1 MAALIIPG
9 SFKTSELGPEWIPK
23 KRVRDLPLNGGRGWQ
38 SNGGPH
44 RGHPLRALPYRL
56 EVLLPEQEIS
66 LVRIHIAGI
75 FALWADVELEPKGSR
90 GASIQLLDSEEEVLY
105 HLDLISGRHYGDS
118 LTFPAGCRLNGD
130 GSSLEMIDNLNIQGI
145 DHRIDLLTLDVHLD
159 QKPET
164 FILRDLGTPASFV
177 IFEVLFEF
185 GGKGVCP
192 FRSQNSGVSLAEIVS
207 IIRVGDRI
215 RFSKAI
221 EQLELGIQKTGHDL
235 DEARSLALTFL
246 AIISA
251 ALLELDAPRGLHHFQ
266 LEAARR
272 LDCQDTVYAIAE
284 ESRKLIYQITEHIFP
299 IGDASGS
306 PLIDRALVYIDR
318 YYAREIGD
326 QHVADHLGLSNSH
339 FRFLFKEATGQPFH
353 KYLVLLRLERARHM
367 ILQTD
372 MSVNQVAQSVG
383 FQNIAHFSRTFTKRY
398 GLPPSGLRSARI
410 H

>member
-1 MAALIIPG
+1 MGTLIIPG
-9 SFKTSELGPEWIPK
+9 SFKTFELGQEWIPK
-23 KRVRDLPLNGGRGWQ
+23 KKIRDLPLTGGWGWQ

-44 RGHPLRALPYRL
+44 RGHPLRALPYSL
-56 EVLLPEQEIS
+56 EVPLPQEEMN
-66 LVRIHIAGI
+66 LVRIHIAGV
-75 FALWADVELEPKGSR
+75 FALWANEELEPKGSR
-90 GASIQLLDSEEEVLY
+90 GACIQLLDFESKVLH

-118 LTFPAGCRLNGD
+118 LTFPTGCRLNGD
-130 GSSLEMIDNLNIQGI
+130 GSSLEMIDTLNIQGI
-145 DHRIDLLTLDVHLD
+145 NHRIDLLTLDVHLD
-159 QKPET
+159 QKPKY
-164 FILRDLGTPASFV
+164 FVLKDLGTPASFV
-177 IFEVLFEF
+177 IYEVLFEF
-185 GGKGVCP
+185 GGKRLCP

-221 EQLELGIQKTGHDL
+221 EQLEEGIQKTGHDL

-266 LEAARR
+266 LESARR
-272 LDCQDTVYAIAE
+272 LDRLHTAHEIAV
-284 ESRKLIYQITEHIFP
+284 ESRKLIHQITEHIFP
-299 IGDASGS
+299 IGDPSGS
-306 PLIDRALVYIDR
+306 PLIDRALAYVDR

-326 QHVADHLGLSNSH
+326 QHLADHLGLSNSH

-353 KYLVLLRLERARHM
+353 KYLVALRLERARHM

-372 MSVNQVAQSVG
+372 MSVNQIALAVG

-398 GLPPSGLRSARI
+398 GLPPSGLRSSRI